1 MSVIVAV
8 SVVASVAVVASIF
21 AVVAATFILAVV
33 VSLPMSDSDM
43 KLMTVDQFHMES
55 AFKRARNMGVKYS
68 HEFYS
73 HDPLEKVSCDHYAR
87 RVL

>member
-1 MSVIVAV
+1 
-8 SVVASVAVVASIF
+8 
-21 AVVAATFILAVV
+21 
-33 VSLPMSDSDM
+33 MSDSDM

-55 AFKRARNMGVKYS
+55 AFKHARNMGVKYS

-73 HDPLEKVSCDHYAR
+73 HDPLEKVSCDHYVR

>member
-1 MSVIVAV
+1 MSRNETYVP
-8 SVVASVAVVASIF
+8 SKRKRELDMHNQ
-21 AVVAATFILAVV
+21 TNHTEGMYT
-33 VSLPMSDSDM
+33 SLPMSDSDM

-73 HDPLEKVSCDHYAR
+73 HDPLDRVSCDHYAR